1 MKRILTII
9 LCVLLVA
16 SIAAGCNKKVVGSG
30 TTESSAQSETTQSAN
45 ESETKKYQPKSTDAL
60 FSIKDVPKQN
70 LDAADAEYQKK
81 APEKGE
87 EVAVIHTNYG
97 DISFKFFPEVA
108 PMAVTSFK
116 ALAKAGRYD
125 NTIFHRVTSPAT
137 DNGMGV
143 VQGGDYTNF
152 NGTGGASAYGEEYDI
167 EVSDYLS
174 NIEGSVAMA
183 KTNMPKSIGSQFY
196 INYTNNNFLDGGYT
210 VFGQVYEGMDVVN
223 EIAKVKVDS
232 SRKPIKDVVVESV
245 ELVSYGG

>member
-16 SIAAGCNKKVVGSG
+16 SVTAGCNKKVVGSG
-30 TTESSAQSETTQSAN
+30 TTESSTKSEATQPAKTA
-45 ESETKKYQPKSTDAL
+45 ETADYQPKSTDAL
-60 FSIKDVPKQN
+60 LSINDVPKQN

-81 APEKGE
+81 APENGE
-87 EVAVIHTNYG
+87 EVAVVHTNYG

-125 NTIFHRVTSPAT
+125 ATIFHRVTAPAT

-143 VQGGDYTNF
+143 IQGGDYTNF
-152 NGTGGASAYGEEYDI
+152 NGTGGGSAYGEEYDI
-167 EVSDYLS
+167 EISDYLS

-210 VFGQVYEGMDVVN
+210 VFGQVFEGMDVVN

-232 SRKPIKDVVVESV
+232 SRKPVKDVVVESIEIV
-245 ELVSYGG
+245 PYAK